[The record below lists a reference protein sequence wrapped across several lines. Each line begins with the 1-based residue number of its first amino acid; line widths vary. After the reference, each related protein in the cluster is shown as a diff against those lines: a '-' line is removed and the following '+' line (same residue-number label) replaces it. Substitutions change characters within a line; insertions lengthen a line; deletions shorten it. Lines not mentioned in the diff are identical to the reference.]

1 MGCYMY
7 SSTSEHD
14 WEKFLEKYVK
24 IDNLEDEK
32 VFLNAVLTY
41 SERQE
46 IQKRVRI
53 FEELFKNQL
62 TQKDIAEKLNVSIAN
77 VTRGVNVIRS
87 LDYDLKGIFDKLR
100 KSDDELHGY
109 GTGMGEDGWTELI
122 DKYDSPRELEDAK
135 WWSLAIFTHAERDEM
150 AKRVRIFEELYAGKL
165 PQHEIASKLKV
176 SHANVT
182 RGVNTIRSI
191 QPHYDLKAILDKI
204 NK

>member
-1 MGCYMY
+1 MY